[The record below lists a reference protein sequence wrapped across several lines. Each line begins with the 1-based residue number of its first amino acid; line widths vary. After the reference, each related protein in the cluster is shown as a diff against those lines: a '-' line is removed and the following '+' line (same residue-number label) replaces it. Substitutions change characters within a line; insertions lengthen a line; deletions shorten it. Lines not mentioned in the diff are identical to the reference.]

1 VSGAGSALIIGGASD
16 IGRALA
22 RVYAEAGYAL
32 TLTARQAAQLEVDRL
47 DLAARYGATVTLAE
61 LDVLDSAAI
70 VRFVAALPATPDI
83 VLCVVGRLGDQAQ
96 AEADIAA
103 AESIMRATYLGPAL
117 LLGELANRLQR
128 QGRGV
133 IVGISSVAGERGRA
147 SNYLYG
153 SAKAGLT
160 AFLSGLRQRLAPHG
174 VQVLTVKPGYVDTA
188 MTAHLTLPPLLTA
201 QPAEVARAIR
211 RAQLQGQD
219 VLYVRPIWGV
229 IMAVIRLLPERLFKR
244 LRL

>member
-1 VSGAGSALIIGGASD
+1 
-16 IGRALA
+16 
-22 RVYAEAGYAL
+22 
-32 TLTARQAAQLEVDRL
+32 
-47 DLAARYGATVTLAE
+47 
-61 LDVLDSAAI
+61 
-70 VRFVAALPATPDI
+70 
-83 VLCVVGRLGDQAQ
+83 
-96 AEADIAA
+96 
-103 AESIMRATYLGPAL
+103 MRATYLGPAL